1 MISRENFPRISLS
14 GTALVP
20 LLLMTLLTTIPV
32 LSGCVTTSTPNSG
45 NLVIDPSAMVFGVFW
60 TSNQGRYDMDS
71 QIASRSGL
79 TVVVLDSEAAPGRAD
94 VIVRLSFSRNATEVL
109 IETFSARTRKPL
121 TTGRASYWTM
131 GTVYDGVA
139 KHLMDE
145 FAPQKEL
152 YKRLAEEKDGG
163 KGKTGA
169 AAAGG
174 LLPESGT
181 MSSASQVIGKPVQ
194 SDREFAETSAAY
206 RAAFPKPQITE
217 QVRRLKLQ
225 AEVMID
231 EKLFI
236 DAARLYNEALNLAP
250 WWPDGRFNRALLLGE
265 LKRYGEAITEMN
277 RFLQLEENAPEA
289 RPARDYIYRW
299 EAAGKVGQGGRQ

>member
-1 MISRENFPRISLS
+1 MHYITSVRS
-14 GTALVP
+14 
-20 LLLMTLLTTIPV
+20 LLLMAFLAVAPV
-32 LSGCVTTSTPNSG
+32 LSGCATTGAPNSG

-60 TSNQGRYDMDS
+60 TRNQGSYDMGS
-71 QIASRSGL
+71 QIARRSGL

-94 VIVRLSFSRNATEVL
+94 VIVRLSFRTASDVL
-109 IETFSARTRKPL
+109 IETFSARTHKPL

-131 GTVYDGVA
+131 GTVYDDVA

-152 YKRLAEEKDGG
+152 YKSLAEEKDGG
-163 KGKTGA
+163 KGKAGTVA
-169 AAAGG
+169 AEG
-174 LLPESGT
+174 LLPDSGAMT
-181 MSSASQVIGKPVQ
+181 SPSPAIGKPVQ
-194 SDREFAETSAAY
+194 SDREFAETAAAY

-217 QVRRLKLQ
+217 EVRRLKLQ

-231 EKLFI
+231 GRRFI

-265 LKRYGEAITEMN
+265 LKRYSEAITEMN

-289 RPARDYIYRW
+289 RSARDKIYQW